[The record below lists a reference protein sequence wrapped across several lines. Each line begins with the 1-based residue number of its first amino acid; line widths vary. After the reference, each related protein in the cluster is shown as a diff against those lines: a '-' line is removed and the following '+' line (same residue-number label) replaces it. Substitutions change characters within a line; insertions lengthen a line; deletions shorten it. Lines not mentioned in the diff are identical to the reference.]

1 MDIHNIYLDNA
12 ATTAPYPEVIE
23 SMTDAITNFYA
34 NPSALYHQSDIV
46 RDKINIAREQIAQT
60 LGCKPD
66 EIYFTSGGSESDNW
80 AIKGIAEAYGH
91 KGKHII
97 TTAIE
102 HKAILK
108 TCKWLEN
115 RGFEVDYVEP
125 DERGYISVSD
135 IERKIRPDTIL
146 VSVMTANNE
155 IGTLEPISLIGLV
168 CSQRGIIFH
177 TDAVQAYGH
186 IKIDVNEMNIDLLS
200 ASGHKFHGPKGIG
213 FLYIRNNVVMPS
225 MIHGGGQE
233 NGLRAGT
240 ENTPGIIGMGLAAKL
255 ADESI
260 QRGQAEYVA
269 SLRNYFIN
277 KVIEDIDDV
286 TLNGTTLTRLPNNIS
301 FSFKGVAAQSAVG
314 LLSDMGVYCSAG
326 SACNNGD
333 PSPSHVLTAIGKTA
347 DDARSTLRFTIDE
360 NTTKDDIDYAVHMIK
375 TITDLLR

>member
-1 MDIHNIYLDNA
+1 MEIRQVYLDNA
-12 ATTAPYPEVIE
+12 ATTAPYPQVAE
-23 SMTDAITNFYA
+23 SMMEAITDLYQ
-34 NPSALYHQSDIV
+34 NPSSLYHNSDIV
-46 RDKINIAREQIAQT
+46 RDKINIAREQIAKT
-60 LGCKPD
+60 LNCSPS

-102 HKAILK
+102 HKAVLK

-115 RGFEVDYVEP
+115 RGFEIDYVEP

-135 IERKIRPDTIL
+135 IESKIRPDTIL

-155 IGTLEPISLIGLV
+155 IGTIEPISLIGLV
-168 CSQRGIIFH
+168 CSQHGIIFH

-213 FLYIRNNVVMPS
+213 FLYIRNNVIMPS

-255 ADESI
+255 ADESLERA
-260 QRGQAEYVA
+260 QNEYVS
-269 SLRNYFIN
+269 SLRDYFIN
-277 KVIEDIDDV
+277 QVIEDIDDAV
-286 TLNGTTLTRLPNNIS
+286 LNGAVVTRLPNNIS

-314 LLSDMGVYCSAG
+314 LLSDVGVYCSAG

-347 DDARSTLRFTIDE
+347 DEAKSTLRFTIDE
-360 NTTKDDIDYAVHMIK
+360 NTTKEDIDYAVHMIK
-375 TITDLLR
+375 TIVDLLR

>member
-1 MDIHNIYLDNA
+1 MEIRQVYLDNA
-12 ATTAPYPEVIE
+12 ATTAPYPQVAE
-23 SMTDAITNFYA
+23 SMMEAITDLYQ
-34 NPSALYHQSDIV
+34 NPSSLYHNSDIV
-46 RDKINIAREQIAQT
+46 RDKINVAREQIAKT
-60 LGCKPD
+60 LNCSPS

-102 HKAILK
+102 HKAVLK

-115 RGFEVDYVEP
+115 RGFEIDYVEP

-135 IERKIRPDTIL
+135 IESKIRPDTIL

-155 IGTLEPISLIGLV
+155 IGTIEPISLIGLV
-168 CSQRGIIFH
+168 CSQHGIIFH

-213 FLYIRNNVVMPS
+213 FLYIRNNVIMPS

-255 ADESI
+255 ADESLERA
-260 QRGQAEYVA
+260 QNEYVS
-269 SLRNYFIN
+269 SLRDYFIN
-277 KVIEDIDDV
+277 KVIEDIDDAV
-286 TLNGTTLTRLPNNIS
+286 LNGAVVTRLPNNIS
-301 FSFKGVAAQSAVG
+301 FTFKGVAAQSAVG
-314 LLSDMGVYCSAG
+314 LLSDVGVYCSAG

-347 DDARSTLRFTIDE
+347 DEARSTLRFTIDE
-360 NTTKDDIDYAVHMIK
+360 NTTKDDINYAVHMIK
-375 TITDLLR
+375 TIVDLLR

>member
-1 MDIHNIYLDNA
+1 MDIRNVYLDNA
-12 ATTAPYPEVIE
+12 ATTAPYPQVAETMME
-23 SMTDAITNFYA
+23 AITDLYQ
-34 NPSALYHQSDIV
+34 NPSSLYHNSDAV
-46 RDKINIAREQIAQT
+46 REKINVAREQIAKT
-60 LGCKPD
+60 LNCSPS

-102 HKAILK
+102 HKAVLK

-115 RGFEVDYVEP
+115 RGFEIDYVEP

-135 IERKIRPDTIL
+135 IESKIRPDTIL

-155 IGTLEPISLIGLV
+155 IGTIEPISLIGLV
-168 CSQRGIIFH
+168 CSQHGIIFH

-213 FLYIRNNVVMPS
+213 FLYIRNNVIMPS

-255 ADESI
+255 ADESLERA
-260 QRGQAEYVA
+260 QNEYVS
-269 SLRNYFIN
+269 SLRDYFIN
-277 KVIEDIDDV
+277 KVIEDIDDAV
-286 TLNGTTLTRLPNNIS
+286 LNGAVVTRLPNNIS
-301 FSFKGVAAQSAVG
+301 FTFKGVAAQSAVG
-314 LLSDMGVYCSAG
+314 LLSDVGVYCSAG

-347 DDARSTLRFTIDE
+347 DEARSTLRFTIDE
-360 NTTKDDIDYAVHMIK
+360 NTTKEDINYAVHMIK
-375 TITDLLR
+375 TIVDLLR

>member
-1 MDIHNIYLDNA
+1 MEIRQVYLDNA
-12 ATTAPYPEVIE
+12 ATTAPYPQVAE
-23 SMTDAITNFYA
+23 SMMEAITNLYQ
-34 NPSALYHQSDIV
+34 NPSSLYHNSDIV
-46 RDKINIAREQIAQT
+46 RDKINVAREQIAKT
-60 LGCKPD
+60 LNCSPS

-102 HKAILK
+102 HKAVLK

-115 RGFEVDYVEP
+115 RGFEIDYVEP

-135 IERKIRPDTIL
+135 IESKIRPDTIL

-155 IGTLEPISLIGLV
+155 IGTIEPISLIGLV
-168 CSQRGIIFH
+168 CSQHGIIFH

-213 FLYIRNNVVMPS
+213 FLYIRNNVIMPS

-255 ADESI
+255 ADESLERA
-260 QRGQAEYVA
+260 QNEYVS
-269 SLRNYFIN
+269 SLRDYFIN
-277 KVIEDIDDV
+277 KVIEDIDDAV
-286 TLNGTTLTRLPNNIS
+286 LNGAVVTRLPNNIS
-301 FSFKGVAAQSAVG
+301 FTFKGVAAQSAVG
-314 LLSDMGVYCSAG
+314 LLSDVGVYCSAG

-347 DDARSTLRFTIDE
+347 DEARSTLRFTIDE
-360 NTTKDDIDYAVHMIK
+360 NTTKEDINYAVHMIK
-375 TITDLLR
+375 TIVDLLR